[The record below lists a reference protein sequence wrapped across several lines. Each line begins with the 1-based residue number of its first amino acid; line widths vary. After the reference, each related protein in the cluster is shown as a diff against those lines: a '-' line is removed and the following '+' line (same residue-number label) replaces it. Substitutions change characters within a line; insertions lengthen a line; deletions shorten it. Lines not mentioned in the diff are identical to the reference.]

1 MEKNFVFD
9 LMMNLLSQ
17 MKNDPSSVT
26 EEDRNKLDSLY
37 RSLCQATNVSEHS
50 KWAVEWVVE
59 KWNSMK
65 EKMDG
70 VAPYE
75 VLTTGQNIILDSG
88 ATAML
93 KLIIGDSS
101 ATAFNN
107 ANAKI
112 YVGTDTPPENASQT
126 GILASGP
133 NSAYAAMDS
142 TYPMVDNRTVTFRA
156 TFGDGAA
163 NFAWREAAVTNGT
176 GVGAV
181 AMNRKVF
188 DMGTKKNGTWTMQI
202 TISLLSA

>member
-70 VAPYE
+70 IAPYE

-112 YVGTDTPPENASQT
+112 YVGTDTTPENASQT
-126 GILASGP
+126 GILASGA

-142 TYPMVDNRTVTFRA
+142 TYPVVDNRTVTFRA

>member
-37 RSLCQATNVSEHS
+37 KSLCQATNVSEHS

-70 VAPYE
+70 IAPYE

-112 YVGTDTPPENASQT
+112 YVGTDTTPENASQT
-126 GILASGP
+126 GILASGA

-142 TYPMVDNRTVTFRA
+142 TYPVVDNRTVTFRA

>member
-112 YVGTDTPPENASQT
+112 YVGTDTTPENASQT

-142 TYPMVDNRTVTFRA
+142 TYPMVDNRIVTFRA

>member
-112 YVGTDTPPENASQT
+112 YVGTDTTPENASQT
-126 GILASGP
+126 GILASGA

-142 TYPMVDNRTVTFRA
+142 TYPVVDNRTVTFRA